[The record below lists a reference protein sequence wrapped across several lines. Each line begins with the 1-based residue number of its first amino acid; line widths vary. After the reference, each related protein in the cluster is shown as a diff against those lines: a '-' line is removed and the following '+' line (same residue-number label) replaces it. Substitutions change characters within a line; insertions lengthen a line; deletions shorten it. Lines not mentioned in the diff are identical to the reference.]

1 MTLSAY
7 SYSQICCVVETVVF
21 GMALLNIGNAKVRS
35 TYWLKQAKWAVAL
48 VMLMVGVFTAVQYI
62 FNLSERY
69 PDRDT
74 ALNISMLYLVTLIM
88 SIAFVPLAATTH
100 LTRMRLIVTCIV
112 FAFCIS
118 LVWMAVPLG
127 TTWSHFIMAISLSIY
142 FIELVRIILVFMYN
156 YRQLDK
162 QERIPGSEADARHLC
177 LNLVVKCIILL
188 SVYALVYIFLVMLTE
203 NAKTIFNFLILLM
216 WGYLFVT
223 FVNLIMNYNPLAE
236 ANFQLLTKVH
246 DDETVHVR
254 HPELRAKL
262 DSLVN
267 DGFYKSKGVTMSSIA
282 EQVGTNRTYLSE
294 YINSQYGCNFNTWL
308 TRLRIDEAKRLLLSS
323 PTLSLDIVAQ
333 QTGFATKSHFMSA
346 FKTAEGITPGQ
357 WRKRHA

>member
-1 MTLSAY
+1 M
-7 SYSQICCVVETVVF
+7 F
-21 GMALLNIGNAKVRS
+21 GISLLYIGNAKVQS
-35 TYWLKQAKWAVAL
+35 TQWLKRAKWAVAL
-48 VMLMVGVFTAVQYI
+48 VMLLVGILTAVQYI
-62 FNLSERY
+62 YNLSERF

-74 ALNISMLYLVTLIM
+74 ALNISMLYLVTLIL

-100 LTRMRLIVTCIV
+100 LTRMRLIVTSIV

-118 LVWMAVPLG
+118 LVWIAVPLE
-127 TTWSHFIMAISLSIY
+127 TTWSHLIMAISLSIY

-156 YRQLDK
+156 YRQLGK
-162 QERIPGSEADARHLC
+162 QERIPGSEADARHVC

-203 NAKTIFNFLILLM
+203 NAKTIFNFTILLM
-216 WGYLFVT
+216 WAYLFVT

-236 ANFQLLTKVH
+236 ANFRLLTSLR

-267 DGFYKSKGVTMSSIA
+267 DGFYKSKGVTMASIA
-282 EQVGTNRTYLSE
+282 EQLGTNRTYLSE

-323 PTLSLDIVAQ
+323 PTLPLETVAQ

-346 FKTAEGITPGQ
+346 FKTVEGITPGQ
-357 WRKRHA
+357 WRQRHA